1 MVVIFAIIGICL
13 YNYVGELRANSNVQL
28 LEYQNKVDAL
38 ISEKQKLHEQIAT
51 LTEQN
56 SRQLSLLEKV
66 QTGTKDSNSQ
76 LREYQS
82 KVDALNS
89 EKQQLREQIAALIE
103 QNNRQLSLLE
113 KLQTGTK
120 DQREHLD
127 AKLREYQIKTDAM
140 NSENRIL
147 REQIALANRQN
158 EFNKSQMDKERN
170 AQASSVQLQESQFDE
185 NGAEYL
191 IRCLGEK
198 DSASETFT
206 GLKVFW
212 GALQLGYTTKN
223 SLDNCLEMYYAIY
236 RKKIVYK

>member
-1 MVVIFAIIGICL
+1 MSTNWAWIAIIAVIFAIIGICL
-13 YNYVGELRANSNVQL
+13 YTLMNSGNHR
-28 LEYQNKVDAL
+28 VDAL
-38 ISEKQKLHEQIAT
+38 ISEKQKLHKQIAT

-56 SRQLSLLEKV
+56 SRQFSLLEKL
-66 QTGTKDSNSQ
+66 QTETKDSNSQ

-113 KLQTGTK
+113 KLHTGTK

-127 AKLREYQIKTDAM
+127 AKLREYQIKTEAM

-158 EFNKSQMDKERN
+158 EFMKSQMDKERN
-170 AQASSVQLQESQFDE
+170 DAQASSIQLQESQFDE
-185 NGAEYL
+185 DGAEYL

-198 DSASETFT
+198 ESASETFT

-223 SLDNCLEMYYAIY
+223 SLDNCLQMYYAVY
-236 RKKIVYK
+236 RKKIFA